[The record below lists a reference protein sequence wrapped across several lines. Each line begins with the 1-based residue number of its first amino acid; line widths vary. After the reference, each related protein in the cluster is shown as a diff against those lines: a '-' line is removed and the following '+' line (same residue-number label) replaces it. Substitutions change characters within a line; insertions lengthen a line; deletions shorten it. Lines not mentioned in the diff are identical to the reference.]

1 MLRGMDAL
9 SDLRAAAEADL
20 ARMIQQAAAGSA
32 REAEAEL
39 VRRLAP
45 RVRLYGLRHL
55 RDEQAAADLVQQV
68 MILMIEQLR
77 ACRLREPD
85 RIGSFVLGI
94 CRLTVLDLRRGEAR
108 RARLLRQ
115 YGQDLPVADPSVAP
129 RLDLDRL
136 AACLEKLSARERT
149 VLLMTFYEEKPAQA
163 VGAALGLTATNVRVI
178 RHRGVARLRD
188 CVTGGRDQP

>member
-68 MILMIEQLR
+68 MIMMIEQLR

-94 CRLTVLDLRRGEAR
+94 CRLAVLDLRRGEAR
-108 RARLLRQ
+108 RARLLHR

-136 AACLEKLSARERT
+136 AACLERLSARERT

-163 VGAALGLTATNVRVI
+163 VGAALGLTAANVRVI

>member
-94 CRLTVLDLRRGEAR
+94 CRLAVLDLRRGEAR

-129 RLDLDRL
+129 RFDLDRL
-136 AACLEKLSARERT
+136 AACLERLSARERT

-163 VGAALGLTATNVRVI
+163 VGAALGLTAANVRVI

>member
-68 MILMIEQLR
+68 MIMMIEQLR

-94 CRLTVLDLRRGEAR
+94 CRLAVLDLRRGEAR

-136 AACLEKLSARERT
+136 AACLERLSARERT

-163 VGAALGLTATNVRVI
+163 VGAALGLPAANVRVI

>member
-68 MILMIEQLR
+68 MVLMIEQLR

-94 CRLTVLDLRRGEAR
+94 CRLAVLDLRRGEAR

-129 RLDLDRL
+129 RFDLDRL
-136 AACLEKLSARERT
+136 AACLERLSARERT

-163 VGAALGLTATNVRVI
+163 VGAALGLTAANVRVI

>member
-1 MLRGMDAL
+1 
-9 SDLRAAAEADL
+9 
-20 ARMIQQAAAGSA
+20 MIQQAAAGSA

-68 MILMIEQLR
+68 MIMMIEQLR

-94 CRLTVLDLRRGEAR
+94 CRLAVLDLRRGEAR

-129 RLDLDRL
+129 RFDLDRL
-136 AACLEKLSARERT
+136 AACLERLSARERT

>member
-68 MILMIEQLR
+68 MIMMIEQLR

-94 CRLTVLDLRRGEAR
+94 CRLAVLDLRRGEAR

-136 AACLEKLSARERT
+136 AACLERLSARERT

-163 VGAALGLTATNVRVI
+163 VGAALGLTAANVRVI

>member
-20 ARMIQQAAAGSA
+20 ARMIQQAVAGSA

-94 CRLTVLDLRRGEAR
+94 CRLAVLDLRRGEAR

-129 RLDLDRL
+129 RFDMDRL
-136 AACLEKLSARERT
+136 AACLERLSARERT

-163 VGAALGLTATNVRVI
+163 VGAALGLTAANVRVI